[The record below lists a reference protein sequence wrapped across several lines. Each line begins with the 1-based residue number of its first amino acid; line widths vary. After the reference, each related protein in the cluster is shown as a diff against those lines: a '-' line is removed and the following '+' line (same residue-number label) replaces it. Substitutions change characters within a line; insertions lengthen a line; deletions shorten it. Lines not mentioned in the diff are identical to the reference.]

1 MPLPLARGDDSEVRA
16 IHVAVALVAVL
27 VLGACSSDEP
37 SARDN
42 VCDTRAEL
50 SDQIDD
56 VRTSLAEGDLDA
68 ARTAI
73 TEIPGTVAEL
83 RGLSDDLSTEV
94 RADVQPQIDSLQ
106 AAVAGLGDVNNLPDL
121 GDQLNTIMA
130 ELDATV
136 DQIRVGLNCG

>member
-1 MPLPLARGDDSEVRA
+1 MPLPLARDDDADMRVINVVSA
-16 IHVAVALVAVL
+16 FVAVL

-56 VRTSLAEGDLDA
+56 VRTSLGEGDLEA
-68 ARTAI
+68 TRTAI
-73 TEIPGTVAEL
+73 AEIPGTVAEL
-83 RGLSDDLSTEV
+83 RSLSDDLSAEV
-94 RADVQPQIDSLQ
+94 RADVQPQLDSLQ
-106 AAVAGLGDVNNLPDL
+106 AAVAGLGDVSNLPDL
-121 GDQLNTIMA
+121 GDQISTILA
-130 ELDATV
+130 ELDATL